1 MRVFRI
7 NKYTHDSETLAKLYF
22 EIENILLD
30 EIPRPPEYGI
40 KRDGNGEIINPLNLT
55 EVISERSRSLIPGIG
70 IVFDF

>member
-1 MRVFRI
+1 MDKRW
-7 NKYTHDSETLAKLYF
+7 NYKTTSLKLYF

-30 EIPRPPEYGI
+30 EIPRPPEYGLQ
-40 KRDGNGEIINPLNLT
+40 RDDNGEVINPLNLI